1 MTKAST
7 HAHASRRWSEQA
19 KALLDRVRGWAPPES
34 RILVV
39 ALGIVLSLW
48 VFLVMAGLMTTGRTQ
63 AFDERVLLALRQP
76 HDRAMPV
83 GPHWVQASALEFT
96 ALGSGPVL
104 VTIILMVVGY
114 LAIERRFAMIG
125 LMLLACL
132 GGMIL
137 SEPLKW
143 LFMRPRPTIVPPL
156 AIVHST
162 SFPSGHSMAAAV
174 VYLTLGAL
182 LARTTTRWR
191 LRLYF
196 LGSAL
201 ALSGLVGLSRMY
213 LGVHYPTDVVAGW
226 AAGVSWAL
234 LCELVAQRLQ
244 RRGVV
249 TPPTR

>member
-1 MTKAST
+1 MADADPYPLS
-7 HAHASRRWSEQA
+7 SRRSS
-19 KALLDRVRGWAPPES
+19 LLDRVRSWAPPES

-39 ALGIVLSLW
+39 ALGIVGSLW
-48 VFLVMAGLMTTGRTQ
+48 VFLSMAGLMTTGRTQ

-76 HDRAMPV
+76 HDRAVPI
-83 GPHWVQASALEFT
+83 GPRWVQVSAVELT

-114 LAIERRFAMIG
+114 LVIERRFAMMS

-137 SEPLKW
+137 SEPLKL
-143 LFMRPRPTIVPPL
+143 LFMRPRPTVVPPL

-162 SFPSGHSMAAAV
+162 SFPSGHSMSAAV

-182 LARTTTRWR
+182 LARTTTRRR
-191 LRLYF
+191 LRVYY

-201 ALSGLVGLSRMY
+201 ALSGLIGLSRMY

-226 AAGVSWAL
+226 AAGVLWAL
-234 LCELVAQRLQ
+234 FCELIAQRLQ

-249 TPPTR
+249 TRPTP